1 MGAIV
6 FWTLVRIV
14 ILIPSLWLLF
24 DWMEYKYWWMI
35 GIMSIYGIVLHPAY
49 IQYRLFL
56 EENKEILNN
65 TLCATCAHFD
75 ETAVIC
81 LKYDKHPTVKFL
93 PCEGF
98 EWEPKN
104 NSNNSRNNEEY

>member
-1 MGAIV
+1 MGDIV
-6 FWTLVRIV
+6 FWAIIRIV
-14 ILIPSLWLLF
+14 ILIPTLWLLF

-35 GIMSIYGIVLHPAY
+35 GIMSIYGVVLHPAF

-56 EENKEILNN
+56 EKNREILHN
-65 TLCATCAHFD
+65 TLCATCEHFD

-81 LKYDKHPTVKFL
+81 LKYDKHPTENYL
-93 PCEGF
+93 PCEGM

-104 NSNNSRNNEEY
+104 NSRNNEDY

>member
-1 MGAIV
+1 
-6 FWTLVRIV
+6 
-14 ILIPSLWLLF
+14 
-24 DWMEYKYWWMI
+24 MI

-49 IQYRLFL
+49 IQYRFFL

-81 LKYDKHPTVKFL
+81 LKYDKHPTVNYL
-93 PCEGF
+93 PCEGN